1 MTYLPLLAVGLAAGV
16 LAGMFGIGGGLIIVP
31 ALIYFL
37 KLPELE
43 AIGTSLAALVPPA
56 GLLGALEYWRNG
68 YVNVRYAALIALGLF
83 VGAWFGAKIMM
94 PLSGV
99 LIRRVY
105 AIFLVIVAGRMLIGE

>member
-1 MTYLPLLAVGLAAGV
+1 
-16 LAGMFGIGGGLIIVP
+16 
-31 ALIYFL
+31 
-37 KLPELE
+37 
-43 AIGTSLAALVPPA
+43 
-56 GLLGALEYWRNG
+56 
-68 YVNVRYAALIALGLF
+68 LIALGLF